1 MKYGRPTSKTCIW
14 CKNTCAFLLGCE
26 MTISSGRPN
35 NSRYFKVV
43 TCRRNISRERQTAV
57 IGDTIW
63 KYACAW
69 WQSQVRLIPLCF
81 PSPFLSKGNAALQLE
96 VTENVIF
103 SPFKFPKPLNSTQ
116 GHGSMDTWKERLFS
130 EAVGHLSLCSQ
141 CSYHTGV
148 G

>member
-1 MKYGRPTSKTCIW
+1 MKIR
-14 CKNTCAFLLGCE
+14 
-26 MTISSGRPN
+26 
-35 NSRYFKVV
+35 
-43 TCRRNISRERQTAV
+43 
-57 IGDTIW
+57 
-63 KYACAW
+63 
-69 WQSQVRLIPLCF
+69 VRLVTVAGAADTSVLPITI
-81 PSPFLSKGNAALQLE
+81 SKGNAAWRLE

-130 EAVGHLSLCSQ
+130 EAGGHLSLCSQ